1 MRRSLVGVLRVF
13 LLALLAAGVPLVGGL
28 EAQERQIT
36 GRVTSADTGEPLP
49 GVDVSVVGVPAIGAV
64 LTNAEGRFTLR
75 VPAGDVRLR
84 VNLFAYQAR
93 EIAVGAQQSTVD
105 IVLLRDIFRLS
116 DVVVTGQ
123 VTTIDRRSA
132 TTAIA
137 YVSGEELGRVSSPT
151 VLNSLAGRVAGVNL
165 QSNSGAPGGGI
176 QMQVR
181 GNATILGGF
190 DPLFV
195 VDGVI
200 YSNASI
206 PGGRGFT
213 NNAASPTLEA
223 DPVNRIADLNP
234 ADIASIEVLKGAA
247 ASSIYG
253 SKASNGVVVITTTR
267 GQAGQ
272 ARANIVQRFGAFTPL
287 RFLDERR
294 WTVDEAVARYGEAAR
309 PFFDGNA
316 SPFFDQYAQVF
327 SNRGLSYE
335 TLADVSGGT
344 ERTRYFVSGSWK
356 HDEGIEP
363 GTYAAR
369 QGLRLNLDQDLG
381 GGLDVKVSS
390 AFARNAN
397 NRGWNNN
404 CNNFGCHGYAMA
416 YIPSFV
422 DLTKRNADG
431 TFPVPTVGVQ
441 SNPVQ
446 LTELGVNDEETYR
459 FTAGLTLGWDA
470 WAAERQRLRV
480 VTGGGLDTFDQRN
493 DVWTPNELFFER
505 TQALPGE
512 SLESG
517 GRSLFYNWN
526 LNAVHTFFA
535 ARGWSATTSAGIQ
548 YEDRRLQTFRIR
560 TQNLLPGQRN
570 VNQGTNTSA
579 VENLE
584 AERTLALYAQEQLQL
599 LDDRLLLQ
607 AGIRAERSSVNGDI
621 DRFYVFPKVS
631 GSYRFP
637 GLLGEGSEFK
647 LRVAYGETGN
657 QPIFG
662 QKFTNLGTPQL
673 GGRQGITVSTTSGA
687 PDVEPERLKEWEGG
701 VDAELLDARLTW
713 QFTVYRRN
721 TTNLLLSRTPAP
733 SSGFTAQ
740 VFNGGELRNQG
751 VELALGYAP
760 IQTAQTTWTN
770 RVTFTRYSSEVV
782 DLAGLPAFF
791 PTGSGFGNLGRT
803 RIEEGQSITQIV
815 GFGIGPDGTRD
826 SQLRKLGDSAPDFRM
841 GFGSDLFVGRLSL
854 TALVDWQQGGSV
866 INLTRY
872 LQDAAQTSA
881 DWGEPSWEER
891 YQRNF
896 LLGSI
901 APYIEDATF
910 VKLRE
915 VAVNYDLPQT
925 VAQTLRL
932 GARSIRVGVTGRNLL
947 MFTEYS
953 GLDPEVSNFGG
964 LAIRGNLDIA
974 PHPPTRSF
982 FFNLAV
988 GF

>member
-1 MRRSLVGVLRVF
+1 MRVSLVGVLRTF
-13 LLALLAAGVPLVGGL
+13 LLSLLAAAVPLAGGL

-36 GRVTSADTGEPLP
+36 GRVTAADTGQPLP
-49 GVDVSVVGVPAIGAV
+49 GADVSVVGHPASGTQ
-64 LTNAEGRFTLR
+64 LTNAEGRFTIR
-75 VPAGDVRLR
+75 VPAGEVRIR
-84 VNLFAYQAR
+84 VNLFAYQAT
-93 EIAVGAQQSTVD
+93 EILVGPQQNVVD
-105 IVLLRDIFRLS
+105 VSLARDVFRLS

-151 VLNSLAGRVAGVNL
+151 VLNSLAGRITGVNL

-181 GNATILGGF
+181 GNSTILGGF

-206 PGGRGFT
+206 PSGRGFT
-213 NNAASPTLEA
+213 NAAASATLEA

-272 ARANIVQRFGAFTPL
+272 ARANITQRFGAFTPL
-287 RFLDERR
+287 RTLEERR

-316 SPFFDQYAQVF
+316 SPYFDQYDQVYG
-327 SNRGLSYE
+327 NRGLSHE

-356 HDEGIEP
+356 RDEGIEF

-369 QGLRLNLDQDLG
+369 QGLRLNVDQNLG
-381 GGLDVKVSS
+381 AGLDLKVSS

-422 DLTKRNADG
+422 DLERRNPDG
-431 TFPVPTVGVQ
+431 SFPAPTVGVQ

-446 LTELGVNDEETYR
+446 LTELGVNEEETLR
-459 FTAGLTLGWDA
+459 FTGGLTLGWDA
-470 WAAERQRLRV
+470 WATSTQRLRV
-480 VTGGGLDTFDQRN
+480 VAGGGLDTFDQRN
-493 DVWTPNELFFER
+493 EVWTPNELFFER
-505 TQALPGE
+505 PQALPGE
-512 SLESG
+512 AVESG

-526 LNAVHTFFA
+526 VNAVHSYFA
-535 ARGWSATTSAGIQ
+535 DGWSSNTSAGIQ
-548 YEDRRLQTFRIR
+548 YEDRRLNTFRIR

-570 VNQGTNTSA
+570 VNQGTNITA
-579 VENLE
+579 VENLQE
-584 AERTLALYAQEQLQL
+584 ERTFALYAQEEIRL
-599 LDDRLLLQ
+599 LSDRLLVQ

-621 DRFYVFPKVS
+621 DKFYIFPKAS

-637 GLLGEGSEFK
+637 DLLGADSELK

-687 PDVEPERLKEWEGG
+687 PDVEPERLKEWEAG
-701 VDAELLDARLTW
+701 VDGEMRNGRINWELTG
-713 QFTVYRRN
+713 FRRT

-733 SSGFTAQ
+733 SSGFTSQ
-740 VFNGGELRNQG
+740 VFNGGEIQNQG
-751 VELALGYAP
+751 VEVAVGYAP
-760 IQTAQTTWTN
+760 IQTASTTWTN
-770 RVTFTRYSSEVV
+770 RVTFTRYTSEVV

-791 PTGSGFGNLGRT
+791 PAGSGFGNLGRT
-803 RIEEGQSITQIV
+803 RIEEGKSITQII
-815 GFGIGPDGTRD
+815 GFGLGEDGTRD
-826 SQLRKLGDSAPDFRM
+826 SQLRQLGNSAPDFRM
-841 GFGSDLFVGRLSL
+841 GFSSDLFVGRFSL
-854 TALVDWQQGGSV
+854 NAVMDWQQGGSV
-866 INLTRY
+866 INLTKF
-872 LQDAAQTSA
+872 LQDAAQTTA

-896 LLGSI
+896 LVGSI

-910 VKLRE
+910 LKLRE
-915 VAVNYDLPQT
+915 VGVNYELSPELVQ
-925 VAQTLRL
+925 AFRL
-932 GARSIRVGVTGRNLL
+932 GARSVRMGITGRNLL

-953 GLDPEVSNFGG
+953 GLDPEVSNFGS

>member
-1 MRRSLVGVLRVF
+1 MRRFRVGRLRVPI
-13 LLALLAAGVPLVGGL
+13 LLLAACALIPAGL

-36 GRVTSADTGEPLP
+36 GRVVAGDTGQPLS
-49 GVDVSVVGVPAIGAV
+49 GADVQVVGHPASGTQF
-64 LTNAEGRFTLR
+64 TNAEGRFSIRAPVGEVRLQVRYFGYQTTEVL
-75 VPAGDVRLR
+75 VPAGQTTVEVLVVRDV
-84 VNLFAYQAR
+84 
-93 EIAVGAQQSTVD
+93 
-105 IVLLRDIFRLS
+105 FRLS
-116 DVVVTGQ
+116 EVVVTGQ
-123 VTTIDRRSA
+123 ATTIDRRSA
-132 TTAIA
+132 TTSIA
-137 YVSGEELGRVSSPT
+137 YVTGDEITRVSSPS
-151 VLNSLAGRVAGVNL
+151 VLNSLAGRITGVNL
-165 QSNSGAPGGGI
+165 QTNSGAPGGGI

-181 GNATILGGF
+181 GNSTILGGF

-206 PGGRGFT
+206 PSGRGFT
-213 NNAASPTLEA
+213 NNAASPTQEA

-272 ARANIVQRFGAFTPL
+272 ARSNIVQRFGAFTPL
-287 RFLDERR
+287 RTLDERR
-294 WTVDEAVARYGEAAR
+294 WTVDEAVARYGEVAR
-309 PFFDGNA
+309 PFFDGGG
-316 SPFFDQYAQVF
+316 SPYFDQYAQVYG
-327 SNRGLSYE
+327 NRGLSYE

-344 ERTRYFVSGSWK
+344 DRTRYFVSGSWK
-356 HDEGIEP
+356 HDEGIEY
-363 GTYAAR
+363 GTYATR
-369 QGLRLNLDQDLG
+369 QGLRVNVDQDLG
-381 GGLDVKVSS
+381 GGLDLKISS
-390 AFARNAN
+390 GYTRNAN

-422 DLTKRNADG
+422 DLEKRNPDG
-431 TFPVPTVGVQ
+431 SFPSPTVGPQ

-446 LTELGVNDEETYR
+446 LTELGVNEEETNR
-459 FTAGLTLGWDA
+459 FTGGLTLGWEA
-470 WAAERQRLRV
+470 WASGSQRLRIV
-480 VTGGGLDTFDQRN
+480 AGGGLDTFDQSN

-505 TQALPGE
+505 PQALPGE
-512 SLESG
+512 AVESG

-526 LNAVHTFFA
+526 VNAVHSFFTD
-535 ARGWSATTSAGIQ
+535 RGWSATTSAGIQ
-548 YEDRRLQTFRIR
+548 YEDRRLNTFRIR

-570 VNQGTNTSA
+570 VNQGTNITA

-584 AERTLALYAQEQLQL
+584 AERTFALYAQEEVRL
-599 LDDRLLLQ
+599 LDDRLLVQ
-607 AGIRAERSSVNGDI
+607 AGLRAERSSVNGDI
-621 DRFYVFPKVS
+621 DKFYIFPKAS

-637 GLLGEGSEFK
+637 GLLGDGSEVK

-687 PDVEPERLKEWEGG
+687 PDVEPERLTEWEAGIDG
-701 VDAELLDARLTW
+701 EAGNGRLTW
-713 QFTVYRRN
+713 EFTGFIRN

-740 VFNGGELRNQG
+740 VFNGGEIRNQG
-751 VELALGYAP
+751 VEAMLGYAP
-760 IQTAQTTWTN
+760 IQTATTTWTN
-770 RVTFTRYSSEVV
+770 RVTFTRYTSEVV

-791 PTGSGFGNLGRT
+791 PAGSGFGNLGRT
-803 RIEEGQSITQIV
+803 RIEEGKPITQLI
-815 GFGIGPDGTRD
+815 GFGLAPDGTRD
-826 SQLRKLGDSAPDFRM
+826 ATLRQLGNTAPDFRM
-841 GFGSDLFVGRLSL
+841 GFASDLFVGRLSL

-866 INLTRY
+866 INLTKY
-872 LQDAAQTSA
+872 LQDAAQTTA

-896 LLGSI
+896 LVGSI

-915 VAVNYDLPQT
+915 VALNYELPATT
-925 VAQTLRL
+925 VDALRL
-932 GARSIRVGVTGRNLL
+932 GARSVRVGITGRNLL
-947 MFTEYS
+947 MATEYS
-953 GLDPEVSNFGG
+953 GLDPEVSNFGA

-982 FFNLAV
+982 FFTLAV